1 MNTRSLEQFQ
11 RLLTQHTGSEEE
23 PAEGSLLWAAE
34 QLRRIARMLEDMQT
48 GPRRSGA
55 AVPPAPEAMTAPVPR
70 TTGRP
75 PDDTG
80 RSPGM
85 RAPLHPAHPPP
96 LPGGRAS
103 AARPAARARPAP
115 PAGCLWRHLSVHPP
129 LRPSRPPGTPAGAAR
144 RLQPPYGRR
153 DLQQCRGALP
163 GPPLRHHGPARLAAA
178 QAGGGTAG
186 RSPRGTRRPPPELI
200 PDLPFR
206 PDGKGCGLSRFFVRG
221 LPRAADS
228 PPGRRDIPAIR
239 HRIPS
244 CASPPSAS
252 SAPQAAHRRPFLMLF
267 LSGSLSPA
275 C

>member
-1 MNTRSLEQFQ
+1 MWSSSGGPALPCRRHDTLPAAPDWDSLLPLLPESV
-11 RLLTQHTGSEEE
+11 RLLRLVLEDD
-23 PAEGSLLWAAE
+23 AALHAL
-34 QLRRIARMLEDMQT
+34 LRRCGGLT
-48 GPRRSGA
+48 
-55 AVPPAPEAMTAPVPR
+55 
-70 TTGRP
+70 
-75 PDDTG
+75 
-80 RSPGM
+80 
-85 RAPLHPAHPPP
+85 PAHPPP

-144 RLQPPYGRR
+144 RLQSPYGRR

-267 LSGSLSPA
+267 LSGSLSLA